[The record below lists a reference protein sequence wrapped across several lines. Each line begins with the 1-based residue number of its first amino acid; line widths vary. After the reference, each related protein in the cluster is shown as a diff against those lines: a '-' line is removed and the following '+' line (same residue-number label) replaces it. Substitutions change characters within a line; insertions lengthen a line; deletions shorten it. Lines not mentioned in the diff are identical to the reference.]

1 MANLLVDDKLKA
13 QVTNLEN
20 TIKNEVESGNAECAM
35 DQTTLRHFYVPI
47 NEEYGCGTYTR
58 ELTVPKGMSFTG
70 ALHRHSHMTFLMK
83 GELLV
88 VSETGKKHIKAP
100 HTWVTPSGAKR
111 AFYAVEDS
119 ILTNVH
125 LTKHLGEENLEQM
138 EEEVIAQSYTAM
150 GLKEPDLTI
159 LLAEK

>member
-1 MANLLVDDKLKA
+1 MSGLVVDENLKA
-13 QVTNLEN
+13 QVKNFEN
-20 TIKNEVESGNAECAM
+20 TIKNEIESGNAECAM
-35 DQTTLRHFYVPI
+35 SETSLRHFYVPI

-70 ALHRHSHMTFLMK
+70 ALHRHSHMTFLME
-83 GELLV
+83 GELFV

-111 AFYAVEDS
+111 AFYAVKDS

-125 LTKHLGEENLEQM
+125 LTKHLGEENLEKM
-138 EEEVIAQSYTAM
+138 EEEVIAPSYTAM

-159 LLAEK
+159 LSVEK